1 MHILIAPNAF
11 KHSLDAT
18 AAARAIE
25 TGFLAS
31 KLDCRCTC
39 FPIGDGGNGTGDLI
53 IHHLNGERIQVD
65 VQDPL
70 GRPVR
75 ASFGLVNGG
84 KSAVV
89 EMANASG
96 LHLLTTQELNPLR
109 TTSFGTGQL
118 IRAAL
123 DHGISQLILAIGG
136 SATVDGGTG
145 ILRALGIRFLDP
157 EGYPIKAPE
166 QLTSLAGID
175 HSGLDPRLQ
184 GLDIRIL
191 CDVDNPLV
199 GPTGAAAVFGPQKGA
214 TPAMVRQLDKG
225 LSRLAESVQASTGI
239 DIAGLKHG
247 GAAGGVSATLHALLG
262 AQLVNGID
270 FFLSFTGFANH
281 LAKADLVITGEGS
294 LDEQT
299 LHGKGP
305 FGVAHAAKGRGLPV
319 IGLAGRVP
327 VTASDDLEAW
337 FDMLLAIGHEP
348 TDLAT
353 AFTLTEAN
361 LSRTARQLGNL
372 LAWRNTNDLR

>member
-11 KHSLDAT
+11 KHSLDAPT
-18 AAARAIE
+18 AARAIE
-25 TGFLAS
+25 AGFLAS

-53 IHHLNGERIQVD
+53 VHHLNGERIRVD

-70 GRPVR
+70 GRPAQ

-89 EMANASG
+89 EMAAASG
-96 LHLLTTQELNPLR
+96 LHLLSSQELNPLLA
-109 TTSFGTGQL
+109 TSYGTGQL

-123 DHGISQLILAIGG
+123 GHGIEQLILAIGG

-145 ILRALGIRFLDP
+145 ILRALGIRFLDRDDRAI
-157 EGYPIKAPE
+157 ETPE
-166 QLTSLAGID
+166 QLTNLTHID
-175 HSGLDPRLQ
+175 LTGLDPRLTR
-184 GLDIRIL
+184 LDIRIL

-214 TPAMVRQLDKG
+214 TPDMVRQLDAG
-225 LSRLAESVQASTGI
+225 LSRLAESVQATTGI

-247 GAAGGVSATLHALLG
+247 GAAGGVSASLHALSG

-270 FFLSFTGFANH
+270 FFLTFTGFGQH
-281 LAKADLVITGEGS
+281 LATADLVVTGEGS

-305 FGVAHAAKGRGLPV
+305 FGVAQAAKGRGLPV

-327 VTASDDLEAW
+327 ARASEALEAW
-337 FDMLLAIGHEP
+337 FDTLLAIGHEP
-348 TDLAT
+348 TDLAA
-353 AFTLTEAN
+353 AFAHTEEN

-372 LAWRNTNDLR
+372 LAYRNTNAFR